1 VEWGRLGPSAKK
13 NHRCCVR
20 LVLAIRVTDRA
31 HCAEIRVAYPRSGSL
46 VFRFC
51 RVCLI
56 TGRVCDMLRPFVLL
70 TRPIQL
76 APRFSRPCISA
87 PGLRPPRHKLIENSW
102 PMPFVI
108 MASDCC
114 CNFPRIKPP
123 AVDEAC
129 QAMSWS
135 NGIYLATI
143 GVCQWSP
150 STLCQ
155 VAEIPQHG
163 ARKRVHIRAFSG
175 RTETFRFMGMSH

>member
-1 VEWGRLGPSAKK
+1 
-13 NHRCCVR
+13 
-20 LVLAIRVTDRA
+20 
-31 HCAEIRVAYPRSGSL
+31 

-56 TGRVCDMLRPFVLL
+56 TVRVCGMLRPFLL
-70 TRPIQL
+70 MGEVYQARTPVFRDRASRPRDCAPHAQVNSKLL
-76 APRFSRPCISA
+76 APCPLSLWLPTA
-87 PGLRPPRHKLIENSW
+87 A
-102 PMPFVI
+102 VI
-108 MASDCC
+108 FHVST
-114 CNFPRIKPP
+114 P

-150 STLCQ
+150 SMLCQ

-175 RTETFRFMGMSH
+175 RTETLRFMGMSH